1 MVQQVADDSKLF
13 NEVDYVG
20 RDKIWSDYVKNEE
33 NSAKIWNGQ
42 WSFLKGNPLDLI
54 KDKYPPKTPV
64 QKLDLPTTL
73 RVRSVTPISRYI
85 KVEHSGPAPRT
96 TTGEVGWRSADPKCQ
111 LEIYG
116 HGRRPKQGILKQLNW
131 PIEACL

>member
-42 WSFLKGNPLDLI
+42 WSFLKG
-54 KDKYPPKTPV
+54 KVK
-64 QKLDLPTTL
+64 PTYVFNFGTDIPE
-73 RVRSVTPISRYI
+73 RKVIEIS
-85 KVEHSGPAPRT
+85 KNW
-96 TTGEVGWRSADPKCQ
+96 EV
-111 LEIYG
+111 L
-116 HGRRPKQGILKQLNW
+116 
-131 PIEACL
+131 